1 MEIKKASV
9 PMSHFL
15 NNLNKLKCQY
25 IDELPSSE
33 FYFKCGHC
41 PLQLPYRSNGI
52 QSIDHPLKKDLGSML
67 NEQMNGFIK
76 SHFDQGIIC
85 KGLMEIDSDKIP
97 ENLLL
102 VFPES
107 DLSYLTEVT
116 ICEKIFKPMLAV
128 VEDTYEIGTFAL
140 YQREDIRSIDFK
152 KIIICNFDSFLNVDN
167 FQAEEDIVFDDESYN
182 LNRSNYDRM
191 TGGGR
196 KLNSENNYICQWC
209 PESITER
216 GLKGHFKEYRSYK
229 DHFVVF
235 HHKKE
240 GIPMDVFNRNVVKSD
255 PKWLCKKCNNLYSL
269 VNAVRHNA
277 ICPNI
282 QNVDKLME
290 EDIEPPKNL
299 KKGEVLF
306 SFESDCLFLFFF

>member
-1 MEIKKASV
+1 MEIKKASL

-15 NNLNKLKCQY
+15 NNLNKLKCQH

-52 QSIDHPLKKDLGSML
+52 QTIDHPLNKDLGSML

-152 KIIICNFDSFLNVDN
+152 KNHYL
-167 FQAEEDIVFDDESYN
+167 Q
-182 LNRSNYDRM
+182 L
-191 TGGGR
+191 
-196 KLNSENNYICQWC
+196 
-209 PESITER
+209 
-216 GLKGHFKEYRSYK
+216 
-229 DHFVVF
+229 
-235 HHKKE
+235 
-240 GIPMDVFNRNVVKSD
+240 
-255 PKWLCKKCNNLYSL
+255 
-269 VNAVRHNA
+269 
-277 ICPNI
+277 
-282 QNVDKLME
+282 
-290 EDIEPPKNL
+290 
-299 KKGEVLF
+299 
-306 SFESDCLFLFFF
+306 